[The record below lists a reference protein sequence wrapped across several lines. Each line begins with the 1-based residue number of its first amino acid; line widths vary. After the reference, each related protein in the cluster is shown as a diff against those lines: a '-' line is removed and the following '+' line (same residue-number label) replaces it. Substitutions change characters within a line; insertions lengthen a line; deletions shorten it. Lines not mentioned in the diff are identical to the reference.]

1 MGQRCSTAE
10 QGQHQRDKVEL
21 VRTGSVVDLELQAG
35 TQNAGTGGRLLV
47 VDEGLAAI
55 VVLNILLTPKN
66 HGGFFDGLKESQ
78 GTNCAGF
85 CDFDAVNLKFL
96 DMTYGEELAF
106 FLARTIVELGAVGKG
121 GNKQG
126 LFQIEPGSRLFELP
140 DGLNAFF
147 GQLNKT
153 GLTVVT

>member
-1 MGQRCSTAE
+1 MGQRRSTAE
-10 QGQHQRDKVEL
+10 QSQHQRDKVEL
-21 VRTGSVVDLELQAG
+21 VSTGSVVDLELQAG

-47 VDEGLAAI
+47 VDEGFAAI
-55 VVLNILLTPKN
+55 VVLDILLTPKH

-85 CDFDAVNLKFL
+85 CDFNAVNLKFL
-96 DMTYGEELAF
+96 DMTDREELAF
-106 FLARTIVELGAVGKG
+106 LLARTIVELGAVGEG

-126 LFQIEPGSRLFELP
+126 LFQIITGSRLLELP

-147 GQLNKT
+147 GQLNET
-153 GLTVVT
+153 SLTVVA